1 MLVILVVRVFIF
13 GHDGPQFFKRREAI
27 ETFIITYSS
36 SSVNHCSFL
45 SFCKCERNF

>member
-1 MLVILVVRVFIF
+1 MLVILVVRIFIF
-13 GHDGPQFFKRREAI
+13 GHDRTQFLKKREAI

-45 SFCKCERNF
+45 SFL